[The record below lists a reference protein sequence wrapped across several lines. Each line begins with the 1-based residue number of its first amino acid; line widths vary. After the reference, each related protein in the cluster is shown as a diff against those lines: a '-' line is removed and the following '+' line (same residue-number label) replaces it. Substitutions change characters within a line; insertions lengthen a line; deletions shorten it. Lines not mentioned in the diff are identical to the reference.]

1 MSNSLLRLPYWLLSL
16 AMFIFC
22 SCKGQRERQELTRLV
37 QEWQGREMLLPDNE
51 HVTCTVSGKISV
63 FGVELSGSYA

>member
-37 QEWQGREMLLPDNE
+37 EEWQGSRL
-51 HVTCTVSGKISV
+51 
-63 FGVELSGSYA
+63 